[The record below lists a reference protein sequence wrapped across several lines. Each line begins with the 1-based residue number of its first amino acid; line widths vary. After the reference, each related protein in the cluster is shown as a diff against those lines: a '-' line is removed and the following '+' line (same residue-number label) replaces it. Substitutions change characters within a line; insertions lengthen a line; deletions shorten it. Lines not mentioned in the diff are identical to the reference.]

1 MRNIIDVINESNLP
15 VNVILNGSGS
25 MNDKDMKESIKKV
38 LKQFSNANLF
48 VYNAADDVVEEL
60 NSIKEFKPSGP
71 HNNKLVGLNKFFM
84 DHIGEN
90 NIFMA
95 N

>member
-15 VNVILNGSGS
+15 VNVILNDSGS

-48 VYNAADDVVEEL
+48 IMLLMMLLKN
-60 NSIKEFKPSGP
+60 
-71 HNNKLVGLNKFFM
+71 
-84 DHIGEN
+84 
-90 NIFMA
+90 
-95 N
+95 

>member
-48 VYNAADDVVEEL
+48 IYNATDDVVEEL
-60 NSIKEFKPSGP
+60 NSINEFKPS
-71 HNNKLVGLNKFFM
+71 
-84 DHIGEN
+84 
-90 NIFMA
+90 
-95 N
+95 

>member
-1 MRNIIDVINESNLP
+1 MRNIIDVINESNLA

-48 VYNAADDVVEEL
+48 IYNATDDAVEEL
-60 NSIKEFKPSGP
+60 NSINEFKPSGP
-71 HNNKLVGLNKFFM
+71 HNNKLVGLNKLFM